1 MTPIP
6 GAVLKS
12 RAPITGSTLPIYQ
25 RELSEIEGPDGP
37 LLGCPMLTRTRIAL
51 PVTGGQLAPRCALAW
66 ALHSETEASY
76 CIETH
81 DLTQC
86 WKAHPE
92 YLEEIKARLAER
104 AVAD

>member
-1 MTPIP
+1 MIPIP

-12 RAPITGSTLPIYQ
+12 RAPVTGSTLPIYQ
-25 RELSEIEGPDGP
+25 RELSEIDGPDGP

-104 AVAD
+104 AAAD